1 MSEDTKKKVKLG
13 FLGKL
18 AAKSKKQNEDKP
30 KDKSY
35 SWFSKSK
42 AKQAERKK

>member
-1 MSEDTKKKVKLG
+1 MADEDKKKAKLG

-18 AAKSKKQNEDKP
+18 AAKSKEQN
-30 KDKSY
+30 KDKKPSSY
-35 SWFSKSK
+35 SWFSKDK